1 MENNTTD
8 KEFSERY
15 GISEQEK
22 VALIEKLSQDI
33 TWDDDLIIEH
43 DELVDSE
50 QDVSNEEEY

>member
-1 MENNTTD
+1 MTD

-50 QDVSNEEEY
+50 QDVSNQEGE